1 MALHPQA
8 AMIAKAL
15 TEARGGIGFAE
26 SDPIQAR
33 IARAATDY
41 ISNEEVY
48 EIRDLDADGIPVRL
62 YRPSAEK
69 NLGLLVYFHG
79 GGWVI
84 GSIRGHDA
92 TCRAI
97 ANQSGCAVLSV
108 EYRLAPEDPF
118 PAGLEDSLKATAWA
132 ATHADALGIDPTR
145 LAVGGDSAGGNLAA
159 VVAQLKPVPIAFQ
172 VLIYPV
178 TDCRMGSESYVENAA
193 GPFLRAVD
201 MNAFINLYLDG
212 KTSTSDPRVSPICA
226 SPDVLSQCP
235 PAIVITAEHDP
246 LRDEG
251 EQYGRALIEAGV
263 HASIVRY
270 FGMIHGFLSMF
281 PWLDDG
287 KHAVSHVSS
296 ALRVALSPSA

>member
-8 AMIAKAL
+8 ASLVAL
-15 TEARGGIGFAE
+15 MQSRSTQGFAE

-41 ISNEEVY
+41 VSNEHVH
-48 EIRDLDADGIPVRL
+48 EIRDIDAAGVPVRL
-62 YRPSAEK
+62 YRPTAET

-79 GGWVI
+79 GGWVL
-84 GSIRGHDA
+84 GSIKSHDA
-92 TCRAI
+92 TCRSI

-132 ATHADALGIDPTR
+132 AANAESLGIDATR

-159 VVAQLKPVPIAFQ
+159 VVAQLQPVPISYQ

-178 TDCRMGSESYVENAA
+178 TDCRMSSQSYIENAA

-201 MNAFINLYLDG
+201 MDAFINLYLDN

-226 SPDVLSQCP
+226 DPAVLASCP

-251 EQYGRALIEAGV
+251 EDYGRALLAAGV
-263 HASIVRY
+263 PTSVVRY
-270 FGMIHGFLSMF
+270 FGMIHGFLGMA
-281 PWLDDG
+281 PWVDDG
-287 KHAVSHVSS
+287 KHALAHIST
-296 ALRVALSPSA
+296 ALSIALAPRS

>member
-8 AMIAKAL
+8 AGIVAL
-15 TEARGGIGFAE
+15 MQSRSTQGFAE

-41 ISNEEVY
+41 VSNEHVH
-48 EIRDLDADGIPVRL
+48 EIRDIDAAGVPVRL
-62 YRPSAEK
+62 YRPTADT

-79 GGWVI
+79 GGWVL
-84 GSIRGHDA
+84 GSVNSHDG
-92 TCRAI
+92 TCRSI

-132 ATHADALGIDPTR
+132 AANAESLGVDATR
-145 LAVGGDSAGGNLAA
+145 IAVGGDSAGGNLAA
-159 VVAQLKPVPIAFQ
+159 VVAQLQPVPIAFQ

-178 TDCRMGSESYVENAA
+178 TDCRMSSESYIENAA

-201 MNAFINLYLDG
+201 MDAFINIYLDG
-212 KTSTSDPRVSPICA
+212 KTSTNDPRVSPICA
-226 SPDVLSQCP
+226 DSAVLASCP

-251 EQYGRALIEAGV
+251 EEYGRALIAAGV
-263 HASIVRY
+263 HTSIVRY
-270 FGMIHGFLSMF
+270 FGMIHGFVGMA
-281 PWLDDG
+281 PWVDDG
-287 KHAVSHVSS
+287 KHAITHVST
-296 ALRVALSPSA
+296 ALSMALAPRS

>member
-1 MALHPQA
+1 MQS
-8 AMIAKAL
+8 
-15 TEARGGIGFAE
+15 RSSQGFAE

-41 ISNEEVY
+41 VSNEHVH
-48 EIRDLDADGIPVRL
+48 EIRDIDAAGVPVRL
-62 YRPSAEK
+62 YRPTAET

-79 GGWVI
+79 GGWVL
-84 GSIRGHDA
+84 GSIKSHDA
-92 TCRAI
+92 TCRSI

-132 ATHADALGIDPTR
+132 AANAESLGIDATR

-159 VVAQLKPVPIAFQ
+159 VVAQLQPVPISYQ

-178 TDCRMGSESYVENAA
+178 TDCRMSSQSYIENAA

-201 MNAFINLYLDG
+201 MDAFINLYLDN

-226 SPDVLSQCP
+226 DPAVLASCP

-251 EQYGRALIEAGV
+251 EDYGRALLAAGV
-263 HASIVRY
+263 PTSVVRY
-270 FGMIHGFLSMF
+270 FGMIHGFLGMA
-281 PWLDDG
+281 PWVDDG
-287 KHAVSHVSS
+287 KHALAHVST
-296 ALRVALSPSA
+296 ALSIALAPRS

>member
-8 AMIAKAL
+8 ASLVAL
-15 TEARGGIGFAE
+15 MQSRSTQGFAE

-41 ISNEEVY
+41 VSNEHVH
-48 EIRDLDADGIPVRL
+48 EIRDIDAAGVPVRL
-62 YRPSAEK
+62 YRPTADT

-79 GGWVI
+79 GGWVL
-84 GSIRGHDA
+84 GSIKSHDA
-92 TCRAI
+92 TCRSI

-132 ATHADALGIDPTR
+132 AANAESLGIDATR

-159 VVAQLKPVPIAFQ
+159 VVAQLQPVPIAYQ

-178 TDCRMGSESYVENAA
+178 TDCRMSSQSYIENAA

-201 MNAFINLYLDG
+201 MDAFINLYLDN

-226 SPDVLSQCP
+226 DPAVLASCP

-251 EQYGRALIEAGV
+251 EDYGRALLAAGV
-263 HASIVRY
+263 PTSVVRY
-270 FGMIHGFLSMF
+270 FGMIHGFLGMA
-281 PWLDDG
+281 PWVDDG
-287 KHAVSHVSS
+287 KHALAHVST
-296 ALRVALSPSA
+296 ALSIALAPRS

>member
-8 AMIAKAL
+8 ASLVAL
-15 TEARGGIGFAE
+15 MQSRSTQGFAE

-41 ISNEEVY
+41 VSNEHVH
-48 EIRDLDADGIPVRL
+48 EIRDIDAAGVPVRL
-62 YRPSAEK
+62 YRPTAET

-79 GGWVI
+79 GGWVL
-84 GSIRGHDA
+84 GSIKSHDA
-92 TCRAI
+92 TCRSI

-132 ATHADALGIDPTR
+132 AANAESLGIDATR

-159 VVAQLKPVPIAFQ
+159 VVAQLQPVPISYQ

-178 TDCRMGSESYVENAA
+178 TDCRMSSQSYIENAA

-201 MNAFINLYLDG
+201 MDAFINLYLDN
-212 KTSTSDPRVSPICA
+212 KTSTNDPRVSPICA
-226 SPDVLSQCP
+226 DPAVLASCP

-251 EQYGRALIEAGV
+251 EDYGRALLAAGV
-263 HASIVRY
+263 PTSVVRY
-270 FGMIHGFLSMF
+270 FGMIHGFLGMA
-281 PWLDDG
+281 PWVDDG
-287 KHAVSHVSS
+287 KHALAHIST
-296 ALRVALSPSA
+296 ALSIALAPRS

>member
-1 MALHPQA
+1 MQSRS
-8 AMIAKAL
+8 
-15 TEARGGIGFAE
+15 TQGFAE

-41 ISNEEVY
+41 VSNEHVH
-48 EIRDLDADGIPVRL
+48 EIRDIDAAGVPVRL
-62 YRPSAEK
+62 YRPTAET

-79 GGWVI
+79 GGWVL
-84 GSIRGHDA
+84 GSIKSHDA
-92 TCRAI
+92 TCRSI

-132 ATHADALGIDPTR
+132 AANAESLGIDATR

-159 VVAQLKPVPIAFQ
+159 VVAQLQPVPISYQ

-178 TDCRMGSESYVENAA
+178 TDCRMSSQSYIENAA

-201 MNAFINLYLDG
+201 MDAFINLYLDN

-226 SPDVLSQCP
+226 DPAVLASCP

-251 EQYGRALIEAGV
+251 EDYGRALLAAGV
-263 HASIVRY
+263 PTSVVRY
-270 FGMIHGFLSMF
+270 FGMIHGFLGMA
-281 PWLDDG
+281 PWVDDG
-287 KHAVSHVSS
+287 KHALAHVST
-296 ALRVALSPSA
+296 ALSIALAPRS

>member
-8 AMIAKAL
+8 AGIVAL
-15 TEARGGIGFAE
+15 MQSRSTQGFAE

-41 ISNEEVY
+41 VSNEHVH
-48 EIRDLDADGIPVRL
+48 EIRDIDAAGVPVRL
-62 YRPSAEK
+62 YRPTADT

-79 GGWVI
+79 GGWVL
-84 GSIRGHDA
+84 GSVNSHDG
-92 TCRAI
+92 TCRSI

-132 ATHADALGIDPTR
+132 AANAESLGIDATR
-145 LAVGGDSAGGNLAA
+145 IAVGGDSAGGNLAA
-159 VVAQLKPVPIAFQ
+159 VVAQLQPVPIAFQ

-178 TDCRMGSESYVENAA
+178 TDCRMSSESYIENAA

-201 MNAFINLYLDG
+201 MDAFINIYLDG
-212 KTSTSDPRVSPICA
+212 KTSTNDPRVSPICA
-226 SPDVLSQCP
+226 DSAVLASCP

-251 EQYGRALIEAGV
+251 EEYGRALIAAGV
-263 HASIVRY
+263 HTSIVRY
-270 FGMIHGFLSMF
+270 FGMIHGFVGMA
-281 PWLDDG
+281 PWVDDG
-287 KHAVSHVSS
+287 KHAITHVST
-296 ALRVALSPSA
+296 ALSMALAPRS

>member
-8 AMIAKAL
+8 ASLVAL
-15 TEARGGIGFAE
+15 MQSRSTQGFAE

-41 ISNEEVY
+41 VSNEHVH
-48 EIRDLDADGIPVRL
+48 EIRDIDAAGVPVRL
-62 YRPSAEK
+62 YRPTADT

-79 GGWVI
+79 GGWVL
-84 GSIRGHDA
+84 GSIKSHDA
-92 TCRAI
+92 TCRSI

-132 ATHADALGIDPTR
+132 AANAESLGIDATR

-159 VVAQLKPVPIAFQ
+159 VVAQLQPVPISYQ

-178 TDCRMGSESYVENAA
+178 TDCRMSSQSYIENAA

-201 MNAFINLYLDG
+201 MDAFINLYLDN

-226 SPDVLSQCP
+226 DPAVLASCP

-251 EQYGRALIEAGV
+251 EDYGRALLAAGV
-263 HASIVRY
+263 PTSVVRY
-270 FGMIHGFLSMF
+270 FGMIHGFLGMA
-281 PWLDDG
+281 PWVDDG
-287 KHAVSHVSS
+287 KHALAHIST
-296 ALRVALSPSA
+296 ALSIALAPRS

>member
-8 AMIAKAL
+8 ASLVAL
-15 TEARGGIGFAE
+15 MQSRSTQGFAE

-41 ISNEEVY
+41 VSNEHVH
-48 EIRDLDADGIPVRL
+48 EIRDIDAAGVPVRL
-62 YRPSAEK
+62 YRPTADT

-79 GGWVI
+79 GGWVL
-84 GSIRGHDA
+84 GSIKSHDA
-92 TCRAI
+92 TCRSI

-132 ATHADALGIDPTR
+132 AANAESLGIDATR

-159 VVAQLKPVPIAFQ
+159 VVAQLQPVPIAYQ

-178 TDCRMGSESYVENAA
+178 TDCRMSSQSYIENAA

-201 MNAFINLYLDG
+201 MDAFINLYLDN

-226 SPDVLSQCP
+226 DPAVLASCP

-251 EQYGRALIEAGV
+251 EDYGRALLAAGV
-263 HASIVRY
+263 PTSVVRY
-270 FGMIHGFLSMF
+270 FGMIHGFLGMA
-281 PWLDDG
+281 PWVDDG
-287 KHAVSHVSS
+287 KHALAHIST
-296 ALRVALSPSA
+296 ALSIALAPRS

>member
-8 AMIAKAL
+8 ASLVAL
-15 TEARGGIGFAE
+15 MQSRSTQGFAE

-41 ISNEEVY
+41 VSNEHVH
-48 EIRDLDADGIPVRL
+48 EIRDIDAAGVPVRL
-62 YRPSAEK
+62 YRPTAET

-79 GGWVI
+79 GGWVL
-84 GSIRGHDA
+84 GSIKSHDA
-92 TCRAI
+92 TCRSI

-132 ATHADALGIDPTR
+132 AANAESLGIDATR

-159 VVAQLKPVPIAFQ
+159 VVAQLQPVPIAYQ

-178 TDCRMGSESYVENAA
+178 TDCRMSSQSYIENAA

-201 MNAFINLYLDG
+201 MDAFINLYLDN

-226 SPDVLSQCP
+226 DPAVLASCP

-251 EQYGRALIEAGV
+251 EDYGRALLAAGV
-263 HASIVRY
+263 PTSVVRY
-270 FGMIHGFLSMF
+270 FGMIHGFLGMA
-281 PWLDDG
+281 PWVDDG
-287 KHAVSHVSS
+287 KHALAHVST
-296 ALRVALSPSA
+296 ALSIALAPRS

>member
-8 AMIAKAL
+8 AGIVAL
-15 TEARGGIGFAE
+15 MQSRGNQGFAE

-41 ISNEEVY
+41 VSNEHVH
-48 EIRDLDADGIPVRL
+48 EIRDIDAAGVPVRL
-62 YRPSAEK
+62 YRPTADT

-79 GGWVI
+79 GGWVL
-84 GSIRGHDA
+84 GSVNSHDG
-92 TCRAI
+92 TCRSI

-108 EYRLAPEDPF
+108 EYRLAPEEPF

-132 ATHADALGIDPTR
+132 AANAESLGIDATR
-145 LAVGGDSAGGNLAA
+145 IAVGGDSAGGNLAA
-159 VVAQLKPVPIAFQ
+159 VVAQLQPVPIAFQ
-172 VLIYPV
+172 MLIYPV
-178 TDCRMGSESYVENAA
+178 TDCRMSSDSYVENAA

-201 MNAFINLYLDG
+201 MDAFINLYLDG

-226 SPDVLSQCP
+226 DPAVLASCP

-251 EQYGRALIEAGV
+251 EDYGRALLAAGV
-263 HASIVRY
+263 PTSIVRY
-270 FGMIHGFLSMF
+270 FGMIHGFLGMA
-281 PWLDDG
+281 PWIDDG
-287 KHAVSHVSS
+287 KHAITHVST
-296 ALRVALSPSA
+296 ALSMALAPRP

>member
-8 AMIAKAL
+8 ASLVAL
-15 TEARGGIGFAE
+15 MQSRSTQGFAE

-41 ISNEEVY
+41 VSNEHVH
-48 EIRDLDADGIPVRL
+48 EIRDIDAAGVPVRL
-62 YRPSAEK
+62 YRPTADS

-79 GGWVI
+79 GGWVL
-84 GSIRGHDA
+84 GSIKSHDA
-92 TCRAI
+92 TCRSI

-132 ATHADALGIDPTR
+132 AANAESLGIDATR

-159 VVAQLKPVPIAFQ
+159 VVAQLQPVPIAYQ

-178 TDCRMGSESYVENAA
+178 TDCRMSSQSYIENAA

-201 MNAFINLYLDG
+201 MDAFINLYLDN

-226 SPDVLSQCP
+226 DPAVLASCP

-251 EQYGRALIEAGV
+251 EDYGRALLAAGV
-263 HASIVRY
+263 PTSVVRY
-270 FGMIHGFLSMF
+270 FGMIHGFLGMA
-281 PWLDDG
+281 PWVDDG
-287 KHAVSHVSS
+287 KHALAHIST
-296 ALRVALSPSA
+296 ALSIALAPRS

>member
-8 AMIAKAL
+8 ASLVAL
-15 TEARGGIGFAE
+15 MQSRSTQGFAE

-41 ISNEEVY
+41 VSNEHVH
-48 EIRDLDADGIPVRL
+48 EIRDIDAAGVPVRL
-62 YRPSAEK
+62 YRPTAET

-79 GGWVI
+79 GGWVL
-84 GSIRGHDA
+84 GSIKSHDA
-92 TCRAI
+92 TCRSI

-132 ATHADALGIDPTR
+132 AANAESLGIDATR

-159 VVAQLKPVPIAFQ
+159 VVAQLQPVPISYQ

-178 TDCRMGSESYVENAA
+178 TDCRMSSQSYIENAA

-201 MNAFINLYLDG
+201 MDAFINLYLDN

-226 SPDVLSQCP
+226 DPAVLASCP

-251 EQYGRALIEAGV
+251 EDYGRALLAAGV
-263 HASIVRY
+263 PTSVVRY
-270 FGMIHGFLSMF
+270 FGMIHGFLGMA
-281 PWLDDG
+281 PWVDDG
-287 KHAVSHVSS
+287 KHALAHVST
-296 ALRVALSPSA
+296 ALSIALAPRS

>member
-8 AMIAKAL
+8 AGIVAL
-15 TEARGGIGFAE
+15 MQSRGNQGFAE

-41 ISNEEVY
+41 VSNEHVH
-48 EIRDLDADGIPVRL
+48 EIRDIDAAGVPVRL
-62 YRPSAEK
+62 YRPTADT

-79 GGWVI
+79 GGWVL
-84 GSIRGHDA
+84 GSVNSHDG
-92 TCRAI
+92 TCRSI

-132 ATHADALGIDPTR
+132 AANAESLGIDATR
-145 LAVGGDSAGGNLAA
+145 IAVGGDSAGGNLAA
-159 VVAQLKPVPIAFQ
+159 VVAQLQPVPIAFQ
-172 VLIYPV
+172 MLIYPV
-178 TDCRMGSESYVENAA
+178 TDCRMSSASYVENAA

-201 MNAFINLYLDG
+201 MDAFINLYLDG
-212 KTSTSDPRVSPICA
+212 KTSTNDPRVSPICA
-226 SPDVLSQCP
+226 DPAVLASCP

-251 EQYGRALIEAGV
+251 EDYGRALLAAGV
-263 HASIVRY
+263 PTSIVRY
-270 FGMIHGFLSMF
+270 FGMIHGFLGMA
-281 PWLDDG
+281 PWIDDG
-287 KHAVSHVSS
+287 KHAITHVST
-296 ALRVALSPSA
+296 ALSMALAPRP